1 MDGQSIER
9 GTPRKD
15 GMGGHRPQGI
25 WLLEMML
32 VVNLILVV
40 ASIATPIEAVS
51 SQPSAFS
58 EPADS

>member
-1 MDGQSIER
+1 
-9 GTPRKD
+9 
-15 GMGGHRPQGI
+15 MGGHRPQGI
-25 WLLEMML
+25 SLLEMML
-32 VVNLILVV
+32 VVNLILIV

>member
-1 MDGQSIER
+1 
-9 GTPRKD
+9 
-15 GMGGHRPQGI
+15 
-25 WLLEMML
+25 MML
-32 VVNLILVV
+32 VVTLILIV